1 MTKRSLF
8 TVAAAVLLPALA
20 HAQAPAKPSP
30 GAGPIVVVETVKG
43 TFEFETYP
51 EEAPK
56 TVEHVLALVK
66 RGFYNGQRFHRV
78 VPGTLVQMGDPQT
91 RDMTRQAAWGRGA
104 AASSGKPIGVAE
116 FSKKRT
122 HAKAGA
128 VGMAYAGDPN
138 VKNAETA
145 DSQFYIALKP
155 NPAWNGKYVV
165 FGQVIAGLAVLDKIE
180 VADVVRR
187 VTVRE

>member
-1 MTKRSLF
+1 MIRTGFVALLF
-8 TVAAAVLLPALA
+8 ALGLV
-20 HAQAPAKPSP
+20 QTPPKPSP
-30 GAGPIVVVETVKG
+30 GAGPIIVVETVKG

-56 TVEHVLALVK
+56 TVAHVIALVK

-78 VPGTLVQMGDPQT
+78 VEGTLIQMGDPQT
-91 RDMTRQAAWGRGA
+91 RDMTKRAAWGRGA
-104 AASSGKPIGVAE
+104 AASSGSPIGAAE

-122 HAKAGA
+122 HAKKGA
-128 VGMAYAGDPN
+128 VGMAYAGDAN

-145 DSQFYIALKP
+145 DSQFYVALKP
-155 NPAWNGKYVV
+155 YPAWNGKYVV
-165 FGQVIAGLAVLDKIE
+165 LGQVISGLEVLDKIQE
-180 VADVVRR
+180 ADVIRR